1 MIFGPFFIVDCSDSK
16 LVAAA
21 AVAAAV
27 LPPLQMSLLQLEALS
42 RLNSRRSIIPGK
54 TLFLHEVYRS
64 RKEMWMLSRMLYH
77 CVIWFI
83 VHSALEK
90 LAACVN

>member
-1 MIFGPFFIVDCSDSK
+1 MIFGSFFIVDCSDCE
-16 LVAAA
+16 LVA

-64 RKEMWMLSRMLYH
+64 RKEMWMLWRDVVPLCDLVYCTLGTRKIGSL
-77 CVIWFI
+77 C
-83 VHSALEK
+83 
-90 LAACVN
+90 

>member
-1 MIFGPFFIVDCSDSK
+1 MIFGPFFIVDCSDFE

-21 AVAAAV
+21 AAAV

-64 RKEMWMLSRMLYH
+64 RKEMWMLSRDVVPLCDLVY
-77 CVIWFI
+77 CTLGTRKICSF
-83 VHSALEK
+83 S
-90 LAACVN
+90 